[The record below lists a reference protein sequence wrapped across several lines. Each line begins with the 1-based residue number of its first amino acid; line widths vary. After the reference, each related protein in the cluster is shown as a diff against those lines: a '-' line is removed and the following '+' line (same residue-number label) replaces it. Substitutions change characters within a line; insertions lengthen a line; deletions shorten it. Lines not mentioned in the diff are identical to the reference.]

1 MNSDFI
7 VDLSQSCLLQV
18 KFHKSIVVI
27 CIDHDLLQWMILQR
41 LAGTECVHCFVLL

>member
-7 VDLSQSCLLQV
+7 VDLSQPCLLQV

-27 CIDHDLLQWMILQR
+27 CIDHDLIAMDDPAEIGW
-41 LAGTECVHCFVLL
+41 H